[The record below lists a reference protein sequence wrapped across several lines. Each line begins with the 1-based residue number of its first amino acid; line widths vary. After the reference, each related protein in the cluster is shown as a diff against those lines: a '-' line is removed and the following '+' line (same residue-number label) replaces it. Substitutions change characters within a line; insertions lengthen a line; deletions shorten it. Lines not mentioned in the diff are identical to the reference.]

1 VFPSAADYLKGL
13 MQAHRKNMERME
25 EAVVNADEQR
35 LQYMLTESGW
45 DHRAVLDQVALDVDR
60 HLGGSAETC
69 LLIDESAMVK
79 KGSHS
84 VGVARQWCGRLGKVD
99 NCQVGVFAA
108 LGRGHRVSLVDQ
120 RLYLPKGWADDE
132 ERCRRAGIPQEERQC
147 HSKAAL
153 ALEMVAHQRALGVR
167 FAWVGMDGGY
177 GKEPALLRSLEA
189 QGETFVADIHK
200 DQRLYLEDPQPKVPD
215 SQAARG
221 RKPSCRQAQTDP
233 VRVDQWVATQPETAW
248 QPRVLRDSTRGALR
262 VEILHQRVWL
272 WDGQE
277 ETARHWHLIVRR
289 EVESPETLKYSLSN
303 AVADLP
309 LQRLAQMQGQ
319 RFWVERAFQD
329 AKSEAGLAQYQARKW
344 TAWQHHMTLVALALL
359 FMLEERIL
367 QQQNLPLL
375 SCADIESLLR
385 TFLPR
390 RDIDPGE
397 VIRQMQKR
405 HSKRR
410 TAMDAKLRRRENL

>member
-1 VFPSAADYLKGL
+1 
-13 MQAHRKNMERME
+13 MQASRKNMERME
-25 EAVVNADEQR
+25 ESVVGADEQR
-35 LQYMLTESGW
+35 LQYMLTESAW
-45 DHRAVLDQVALDVDR
+45 DHRVVLDQIALDVDR
-60 HLGGSAETC
+60 LLGGSAETG
-69 LLIDESAMVK
+69 LLIDESAIAK
-79 KGSHS
+79 KGTHS

-108 LGRGHRVSLVDQ
+108 LGRGHRASLVDH

-132 ERCRRAGIPQEERQC
+132 ARCRRAGIPQGQDRYR
-147 HSKAAL
+147 SKAEL
-153 ALEMVAHQRALGVR
+153 ALEMVAHQRTLGVR

-177 GKEPALLRSLEA
+177 GKEPALLRGLEA
-189 QGETFVADIHK
+189 QGEVFVADIHK
-200 DQRLYLEDPQPKVPD
+200 DQRLYLEDPAPTVPPR
-215 SQAARG
+215 AATRG
-221 RKPSCRQAQTDP
+221 RKPSRRQAQTVP
-233 VRVDQWVATQPETAW
+233 VRVDHWVAEQPETAW

-262 VEILHQRVWL
+262 VEILHRRVWL

-289 EVESPETLKYSLSN
+289 EIGSQETLKYSLSN
-303 AVADLP
+303 AAPDLP

-344 TAWQHHMTLVALALL
+344 NAWQHHMTLVSLALL

-375 SCADIESLLR
+375 SCADIESLLK

-390 RDIDPGE
+390 RDIAPQE
-397 VIRQMQKR
+397 VIRQMEKR
-405 HSKRR
+405 HRKRQDAI
-410 TAMDAKLRRRENL
+410 TAKFRRQADL